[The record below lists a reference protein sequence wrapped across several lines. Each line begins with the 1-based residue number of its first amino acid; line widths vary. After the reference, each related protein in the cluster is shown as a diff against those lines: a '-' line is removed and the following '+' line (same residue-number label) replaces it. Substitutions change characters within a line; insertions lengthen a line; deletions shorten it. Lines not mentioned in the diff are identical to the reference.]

1 MSLSNSERVKHLEK
15 SIRNNK
21 RDTDILAIKIRN
33 VGIETKKLEIE
44 IRNLE
49 IRLDNYEIRMSEY
62 PFSFI
67 KERMV
72 NVALGI
78 LYHNNN
84 IDDILSSKNDVIR
97 LGNFSITKNEFK
109 IKYSKMCKGIP
120 FVSPSDR
127 LVKNMMTT
135 VRNSDFSTVDPRS
148 VILFAKEIIEN
159 YEDIMKKE
167 HIM

>member
-1 MSLSNSERVKHLEK
+1 MPHLTNFEK
-15 SIRNNK
+15 FK
-21 RDTDILAIKIRN
+21 RENDIKFENMTAQ
-33 VGIETKKLEIE
+33 

-49 IRLDNYEIRMSEY
+49 IQTNNLERQTNNLEIRMSES
-62 PFSFI
+62 PFLFI
-67 KERMV
+67 KGRMV

-97 LGNFSITKNEFK
+97 LGNFSITKNELK
-109 IKYSKMCKGIP
+109 IKYSKMCNGIT

-135 VRNSDFSTVDPRS
+135 VRNSDFSTVGPRS